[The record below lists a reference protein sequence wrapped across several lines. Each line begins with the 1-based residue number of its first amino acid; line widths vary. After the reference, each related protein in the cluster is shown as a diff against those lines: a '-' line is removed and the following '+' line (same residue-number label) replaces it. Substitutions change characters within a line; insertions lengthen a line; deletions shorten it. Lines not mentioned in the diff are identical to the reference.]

1 MSLKLLI
8 AEDEDMIRK
17 GMEKYIRLH
26 TDRFDKIY
34 LASDGQEA
42 LDQIFQYHPDVM
54 LLDVQ
59 MPVKDGIEV
68 LQEANRMGLMPLTV
82 ILSGF
87 DEFKYAQQALRYG
100 VREYML
106 KPSRSSEIL
115 QCLHNLADEIEGV
128 QEEES
133 LEESAHYAVDRA
145 KEFIEEHYNEDL
157 TLQQVAE
164 DAGISPGYLSTLF
177 NQELQC
183 GFVEYLNQFRVE
195 RACTY
200 LQQKYFKT
208 YEIAYKVGFHDE
220 KYFSKVFKKIK
231 GVSPS
236 EYRKRGM
243 EE

>member
-8 AEDEDMIRK
+8 AEDEDMIRN

-34 LASDGQEA
+34 LARDGQEA
-42 LDQIFQYHPDVM
+42 LEQIFQHHPDVM

-68 LQEANRMGLMPLTV
+68 LQEAKRMDVMPLTV

-87 DEFKYAQQALRYG
+87 DEFKYAQQAVKYG

-115 QCLHNLADEIEGV
+115 KCLHNLADEIQGEKKD
-128 QEEES
+128 EN
-133 LEESAHYAVDRA
+133 LEEGAHYAVDRA
-145 KEFIEEHYNEDL
+145 KEFMEEHYNEDL

-164 DAGISPGYLSTLF
+164 NAGISPGYLSTLF

-183 GFVEYLNQFRVE
+183 GFVEYLNQFRIE

-200 LQQKYFKT
+200 LQQSYFKT

-231 GVSPS
+231 GVSPM
-236 EYRKRGM
+236 EYRKTGR
-243 EE
+243 ED